1 MARRTP
7 RVLDREHLMPQ
18 DIGSGPERKGGL
30 LNQTRNFLFGENNE
44 NHNQIQNLTSDK
56 GGRGKRL
63 QDMSKTVKK
72 HGRLVKDVLLSS
84 MDYSKG
90 TPFDTILFQA
100 ETSISK
106 AKSTY
111 RLQQT
116 RRDG

>member
-1 MARRTP
+1 
-7 RVLDREHLMPQ
+7 MPQ
-18 DIGSGPERKGGL
+18 GIGSGPERKGGL
-30 LNQTRNFLFGENNE
+30 LNQTRKFLFGENNE

-63 QDMSKTVKK
+63 QDMSETVKK

-84 MDYSKG
+84 MDCSKG
-90 TPFDTILFQA
+90 TSFDTTLFQA

-116 RRDG
+116 RRYE